1 MLKKLYFAL
10 LCLTLIVVVT
20 GCANYYLKPTG
31 ATKIENKGIIYEI
44 IPYTAQIHQQ
54 YNMDPLFA
62 ELDYNTTFLIH
73 ITNLNNYPVTTTL
86 ANAFIFQDNTQLQYS
101 MIRDPFIYFKDSL
114 KKNPYSDLPY
124 TDLRNQELEVQR
136 LADQNVTTDNATYLK
151 TNLADLK
158 YKIYTMEQNQL
169 FQEELSRREKNIKA
183 KLEQY
188 GFKDQII
195 YAQGNYLGLLIFPPV
210 SREKLNNS
218 TLFYTLPD
226 KQVIS
231 VSFTLQNN

>member
-1 MLKKLYFAL
+1 MLFFAL
-10 LCLTLIVVVT
+10 E
-20 GCANYYLKPTG
+20 GCANYYLKPAS
-31 ATKIENKGIIYEI
+31 ATKAESKGVIYEI
-44 IPYTAQIHQQ
+44 IPYTAQVHQQ

-73 ITNLNNYPVTTTL
+73 ITNLNNFPVNTSL
-86 ANAFIFQDNTQLQYS
+86 AKTFVLQDNTQLQYM
-101 MIRDPFIYFKDSL
+101 MIQDPFIYFKDSL
-114 KKNPYSDLPY
+114 KKNIYSDLPY

-136 LADQNVTTDNATYLK
+136 FADQNITTDNVNYLK
-151 TNLADLK
+151 MNLADLK
-158 YKIYTMEQNQL
+158 YKIYTMEQNQI
-169 FQEELSRREKNIKA
+169 FQEELNRREKNIKI

-195 YAQGNYLGLLIFPPV
+195 YAQGNYFGLVIFPPV

-218 TLFYTLPD
+218 ILYYTLPD

-231 VSFTLQNN
+231 VSFTIQNN